1 MKARREHLWKACE
14 KNHLTNALK
23 PNSREFILSH
33 GLAWCTIFKSA
44 SSLLLYYMNILAG
57 YDIKYLQRTVATPV
71 NLARKRF
78 PRPSLEELNDALEN
92 SLSFLVVREPF
103 ERLLSAY
110 RNKFEDGKN
119 AYYKLLGESIVKQFR
134 EHANENNDTS
144 VGGPSF
150 KEFLQ
155 YIVYR
160 YKSRNQNQFDEHW
173 CPYWKFCTPCSIN
186 FTVIVKLETFQR
198 DTK

>member
-1 MKARREHLWKACE
+1 MKERREHLWKACE
-14 KNHLTNALK
+14 KNHLKNVLM

-33 GLAWCTIFKSA
+33 ELAWCTIFKSA
-44 SSLLLYYMNILAG
+44 STSWMYFMNILAG

-78 PRPSLEELNDALEN
+78 PRPSLDELNEALEN
-92 SLSFLVVREPF
+92 SISFMIVREPF

-119 AYYKLLGESIVKQFR
+119 AYYKILGDAIVKQFR
-134 EHANENNDTS
+134 QHASEKNDTN
-144 VGGPSF
+144 VGPSF

-155 YIVYR
+155 YILYR
-160 YKSRNQNQFDEHW
+160 YETKKQFDEHW

-186 FTVIVKLETFQR
+186 YTVIIKLETFQR